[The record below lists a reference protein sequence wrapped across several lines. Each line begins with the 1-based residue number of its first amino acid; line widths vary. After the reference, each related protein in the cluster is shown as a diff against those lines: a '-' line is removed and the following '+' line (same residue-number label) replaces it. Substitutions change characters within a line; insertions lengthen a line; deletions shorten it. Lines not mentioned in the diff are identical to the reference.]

1 MSEKHLIVSDSDPAL
16 AQSESERVALSVRA
30 SANAHLVCACGATP
44 RVVATE
50 LDGRLTHA
58 VMEHENNCPAV
69 SPVANR
75 AMRRAQRKGRA
86 R

>member
-1 MSEKHLIVSDSDPAL
+1 MKDILVVSDSDPAEAHGEAERL
-16 AQSESERVALSVRA
+16 ALTVRLDATA
-30 SANAHLVCACGATP
+30 SLVCACGARA
-44 RVVATE
+44 RVIEQE
-50 LDGRLTHA
+50 LSGVTHA

-75 AMRRAQRKGRA
+75 AMRRAQRKKGRT